1 MVCNGVPMGTQGEK
15 IWSRQALLN
24 KRWKLPSIMVRN
36 VARVAAAL
44 VSKELFA
51 K

>member
-1 MVCNGVPMGTQGEK
+1 MEQTGVTEQRLEAAKYHG
-15 IWSRQALLN
+15 A
-24 KRWKLPSIMVRN
+24 N

-44 VSKELFA
+44 ASKELFA